1 MCNKDKE
8 LLKKALAGDLS
19 AFEELVSSNEKRIYN
34 LCFYMM
40 KNQQDAQ
47 DMAQD
52 ALIKAW
58 KNLKKFHLKST
69 FSTWLYRIAVNTCLD
84 ELRKRKNKT
93 LSVEDL
99 SEKGH
104 TIQDEKSKN
113 FDEVSALRQDIQTA
127 MNCLASNEKLIIVL
141 KDVQGYSYEE
151 ISLIISCPLGTV
163 RSRLSR
169 ARKKLAEI
177 CIRMELYPTNTR
189 QTIRKEAK

>member
-58 KNLKKFHLKST
+58 KNLNKFHLKST

-93 LSVEDL
+93 LSVEAL

-151 ISLIISCPLGTV
+151 ISLIINCPLGTV

-177 CIRMELYPTNTR
+177 CIRMELYSVNTR

>member
-93 LSVEDL
+93 LSVENL

-151 ISLIISCPLGTV
+151 ISLIINCPLGTV

-169 ARKKLAEI
+169 ARKKLAAI
-177 CIRMELYPTNTR
+177 CIRMELYPVNTR